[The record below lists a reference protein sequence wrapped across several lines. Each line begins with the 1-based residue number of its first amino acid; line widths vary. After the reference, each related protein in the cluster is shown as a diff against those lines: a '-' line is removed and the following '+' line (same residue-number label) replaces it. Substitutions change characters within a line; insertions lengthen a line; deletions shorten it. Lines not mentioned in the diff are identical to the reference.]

1 MSAAADKRSRDQD
14 RRRPGWP
21 EAGAAVLAA
30 AVLYTVGAVA
40 VLRLPPGCPIS
51 PGQANFLV
59 SGLAPLGAFALAALI
74 RFRDVRPFGV
84 RRTDA
89 GWLFVAP
96 GIGLACF
103 VLSWPVSALFD
114 PLFPGSESVQQG
126 YRDAASAGLSSL
138 VVTVALGGLLT
149 PLGEEALFRGV
160 LAQFLLRWGT
170 WIGLVVSAAI
180 FALAHG
186 INAVMP
192 LAFVIGLSTGL
203 LLQLSGSIWPG
214 VLVHAVYNSL
224 GIFYHA
230 AAGG

>member
-1 MSAAADKRSRDQD
+1 MSPVVSRTLGQD
-14 RRRPGWP
+14 HRLPGWP
-21 EAGAAVLAA
+21 EVSVAVPAA
-30 AVLYTVGAVA
+30 AVLYMVGAVA
-40 VLRLPPGCPIS
+40 ALRLPPGCPIS

-59 SGLAPLGAFALAALI
+59 SGLAPLGAFALATLI

-89 GWLFVAP
+89 RWLVVAL

-114 PLFPGSESVQQG
+114 PFFPGSESVQQG

-160 LAQFLLRWGT
+160 LAQFLSRWGT
-170 WIGLVVSAAI
+170 WIGLLVSAAL

-230 AAGG
+230 VAGG

>member
-1 MSAAADKRSRDQD
+1 MNPADNRYQD
-14 RRRPGWP
+14 HRLPGWP
-21 EAGAAVLAA
+21 EVSVAVLAA
-30 AVLYTVGAVA
+30 AVLYMVGAVTA
-40 VLRLPPGCPIS
+40 LRLPPGCPIS

-59 SGLAPLGAFALAALI
+59 SGLAPLGAFALAALV

-84 RRTDA
+84 RRVHA
-89 GWLFVAP
+89 GWLVVAM
-96 GIGLACF
+96 GVGLACF

-114 PLFPGSESVQQG
+114 PFFPGSESVQQG

-138 VVTVALGGLLT
+138 VVTFALGGLLT

-160 LAQFLLRWGT
+160 LAQFLSRWGT
-170 WIGLVVSAAI
+170 WIGLLVSAAV

-230 AAGG
+230 VAGG